1 MSIFIR
7 KEEII
12 KYINQKKV
20 CAIDELQKKFNVSI
34 STIHRDLSL
43 LEREG
48 RINKYYNKVAIKTDQ
63 NFYNSRKNVNVELK
77 RKIANKALS
86 FIINGDCIFLDN
98 STTVYYLA
106 EALCKSSFKNILVVS
121 NSAFI
126 SDLFLNTNDIDFV
139 ALGGKLNKDLNCYI
153 DSDCGKVIES
163 FNGSKYF
170 FSTSSISIEGGISDI
185 YVPDE
190 NIIKVKMHKYSK
202 VSYLLV
208 DSTKFGKESTIK
220 WFDIT
225 DVDHIITD
233 NYISEDQLLQFHNN
247 GFDVIIS

>member
-12 KYINQKKV
+12 KYISQKKV
-20 CAIDELQKKFNVSI
+20 CSIDELQKKFNVSI
-34 STIHRDLSL
+34 STIHRDLNL

-48 RINKYYNKVAIKTDQ
+48 RINKHYSKVAIKTEQ
-63 NFYNSRKNVNVELK
+63 NFYKSRINVNVELK
-77 RKIANKALS
+77 KKIANKALS

-98 STTVYYLA
+98 STTVYYFA
-106 EALCKSSFKNILVVS
+106 EALCRSSFKNVLVVS

-126 SDLFLNTNDIDFV
+126 SDLFLNSTDIDFV
-139 ALGGKLNKDLNCYI
+139 ALGGKLNKDLNCFI
-153 DSDCGKVIES
+153 GSDAGRVIEN
-163 FNGSKYF
+163 FNGSKFF
-170 FSTSSISIEGGISDI
+170 FSSSSISIEGGISDI

-190 NIIKVKMHKYSK
+190 NIIKVKMYKYSK

-233 NYISEDQLLQFHNN
+233 NNISQDQLHQFHNN
-247 GFDVIIS
+247 GFNVIIS